1 MFIRRGYFNCV
12 AWSIA
17 PAGTRLAWTWTRDP
31 WYGVDGKDRRGICT
45 DDSPAPYAMYTTPR
59 SGTRATIADGAG
71 NAAASGHGCGNAGIA
86 RRCSSHAD
94 GSPLALASAVW
105 HCNGTSAR
113 ANQLRKQYAPPGSS
127 VRPVVLK
134 RSVPPPAPAPLLA
147 ARADPALGGPNY
159 RDTSTKLDKDVGMFR
174 AGTQNSGR
182 SRPSVPCP
190 LASRKTPTNTNKP
203 TRVCS

>member
-1 MFIRRGYFNCV
+1 MKMFIRRGYFNCV

-94 GSPLALASAVW
+94 GSPLASPARFGTATGRLHAPINCAS
-105 HCNGTSAR
+105 NMRPR
-113 ANQLRKQYAPPGSS
+113 APLSDRSFSS
-127 VRPVVLK
+127 VASLRQ
-134 RSVPPPAPAPLLA
+134 PPP
-147 ARADPALGGPNY
+147 R
-159 RDTSTKLDKDVGMFR
+159 
-174 AGTQNSGR
+174 
-182 SRPSVPCP
+182 C
-190 LASRKTPTNTNKP
+190 
-203 TRVCS
+203 